1 MTAKNR
7 KTRSTKK
14 NTEIYDLRKE
24 VSQLKSEIV
33 ILKIKVLYFENIIA
47 AKKETEQ
54 AMDRLSK
61 LDEEL
66 GLTPPQSDG
75 TITQ

>member
-66 GLTPPQSDG
+66 GLTSLQSDG
-75 TITQ
+75 RITA

>member
-1 MTAKNR
+1 
-7 KTRSTKK
+7 
-14 NTEIYDLRKE
+14 
-24 VSQLKSEIV
+24 
-33 ILKIKVLYFENIIA
+33 LYFENIIA

>member
-1 MTAKNR
+1 VTAKNR

-66 GLTPPQSDG
+66 GLTSLQSDG
-75 TITQ
+75 RITA

>member
-14 NTEIYDLRKE
+14 NTEIHDLRKE
-24 VSQLKSEIV
+24 VLQLKSEIV
-33 ILKIKVLYFENIIA
+33 ILKIKALYFENIIA
-47 AKKETEQ
+47 AKTEQ
-54 AMDRLSK
+54 AMDKLSK

-66 GLTPPQSDG
+66 GLFGLDTTP
-75 TITQ
+75 I